1 MNQTSAMTIGQLAGA
16 AGVGVETVRYYQRL
30 KLIPEPKRAFGS
42 VRRYGDDIVQRIA
55 FIKRAQRLGFTL
67 SEIKTLFS
75 LDAKRDRQRAHKL
88 VRPRCS
94 RSTSASPIWRP
105 CARHWPSWSTPA
117 KPAMRNCRVRSS
129 THSPGRGQIA
139 LNGRPHANRF
149 SLRPPRNTP

>member
-42 VRRYGDDIVQRIA
+42 VRRYGNDIVQRIA

-88 VRPRCS
+88 
-94 RSTSASPIWRP
+94 AQ
-105 CARHWPSWSTPA
+105 A
-117 KPAMRNCRVRSS
+117 KVFEIDQRIADMAAMRSALAELVDACEAGDAQLPCPIIDAFAGKGRS
-129 THSPGRGQIA
+129 R
-139 LNGRPHANRF
+139 
-149 SLRPPRNTP
+149 